1 MKDSKDLKKL
11 HAIDK
16 ITDDIVL
23 DVDISNIVEKG
34 MEMKIRRDT
43 IKFLITSSIFVSL
56 AGIIA
61 LKYSA
66 VKVFVFFTLLLIIL
80 IPTSILLTI
89 HKIKGGV
96 NNAASR

>member
-1 MKDSKDLKKL
+1 MKDSKDFKKL
-11 HAIDK
+11 DAIDK

-34 MEMKIRRDT
+34 MEMKMRRDT
-43 IKFLITSSIFVSL
+43 IKFFIISSFFVSL

-66 VKVFVFFTLLLIIL
+66 VKVLVFFSILLVVL

-89 HKIKGGV
+89 FKIKGGV

>member
-1 MKDSKDLKKL
+1 MKDSKDFKKL
-11 HAIDK
+11 DAIDK

-34 MEMKIRRDT
+34 MEMKMRRDT
-43 IKFLITSSIFVSL
+43 IKFFIISSIFVSL

-66 VKVFVFFTLLLIIL
+66 VKVLVFFSILLVVL

-89 HKIKGGV
+89 SKLKGGV